1 MRIISS
7 RYAPHMFA
15 EKGAL
20 LLLLLPV
27 PLRLEDERVEFKEA
41 PSKEAG
47 PLRLLHRRATLF
59 GIK

>member
-1 MRIISS
+1 
-7 RYAPHMFA
+7 MFA